1 MKFSAKGRYGIRA
14 MIDLALHESADPI
27 SAKTI
32 AERQD
37 FSADYL
43 EQIFRLLRKNG
54 LVKSVRGPTGGFIL
68 ARKPEEISIWNI
80 LMALEEN
87 FKLAPCIEA
96 ADKSCDQTVGCERKE
111 YCAANLMWE
120 KIGIKMKAILNET
133 TLDNIV
139 KEAREKLNTQPLHS
153 HMFHI

>member
-14 MIDLALHESADPI
+14 MIDLALHESSQPI

-43 EQIFRLLRKNG
+43 EQIFRQLRKKG
-54 LVKSVRGPTGGFIL
+54 LVRSVRGPTGGFVL
-68 ARKPEEISIWNI
+68 AKKPEELSVWDI
-80 LMALEEN
+80 LIALDE
-87 FKLAPCIEA
+87 KIRVAPCIETCNP
-96 ADKSCDQTVGCERKE
+96 KENPIEKCKRKN
-111 YCAANLMWE
+111 YCAANLMWSNIGT
-120 KIGIKMKAILNET
+120 KIKDILTST
-133 TLDNIV
+133 TLGDIV
-139 KEAREKLNTQPLHS
+139 VEARKNIQSQPLHS